1 MKVKNI
7 TLLIIKFTIL
17 VPFGLCAAFLL
28 LIGKLFGF
36 TYKEISVIFNLWIQG
51 AVLMISGLLPSIAQL
66 IVLINS
72 PSVVN
77 GVFLL
82 CYLIY
87 ASIYIVGFIALLKH
101 YNIPYNDAFDLCVND
116 LVWIASKWH
125 ISYHAVNLVIFV
137 LWWLSVVI
145 LNIYFSYLIINQPY
159 FH

>member
-1 MKVKNI
+1 MKVEKI
-7 TLLIIKFTIL
+7 ILLIIKFTIL
-17 VPFGLCAAFLL
+17 IPFGLCAAFLL

-72 PSVVN
+72 PSVIY
-77 GVFLL
+77 GIFLL

-101 YNIPYNDAFDLCVND
+101 YNLPYNDAFDLSAND

-137 LWWLSVVI
+137 FWWLSIVF
-145 LNIYFSYLIINQPY
+145 LNIYLFYDIIN
-159 FH
+159 